1 MQNTD
6 IYESIR
12 IRPELK
18 YFMGVGENGAK
29 TPRGINSLNFLK
41 ANAEFVLL
49 SIKIFQNK
57 TPKKYEIIE
66 IVVRMKNNKAAL
78 S

>member
-18 YFMGVGENGAK
+18 YLLGVGENGAK
-29 TPRGINSLNFLK
+29 TRCGINSLNFLK
-41 ANAEFVLL
+41 AKAELVFL

-57 TPKKYEIIE
+57 TPKK
-66 IVVRMKNNKAAL
+66 
-78 S
+78 